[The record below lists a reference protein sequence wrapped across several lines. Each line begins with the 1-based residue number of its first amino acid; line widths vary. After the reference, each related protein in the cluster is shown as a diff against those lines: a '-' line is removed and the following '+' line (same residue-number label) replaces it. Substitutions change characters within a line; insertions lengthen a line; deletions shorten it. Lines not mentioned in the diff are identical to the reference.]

1 MKIILNIGLN
11 VGTSEPTNQLTDT
24 LKLVESY
31 GIIENVKVVEGVYN
45 GMKERTLVVQ
55 VERPTFH
62 LDNSYVMEICRM
74 SMDLKQECIAMHMPS
89 REEGYI
95 AYPVGHEG
103 KRMQFDSKYF
113 ITF

>member
-11 VGTSEPTNQLTDT
+11 VGTNEPTNQLADT
-24 LKLVESY
+24 LKLVEAY

-62 LDNSYVMEICRM
+62 LDNSYVMEI
-74 SMDLKQECIAMHMPS
+74 
-89 REEGYI
+89 
-95 AYPVGHEG
+95 
-103 KRMQFDSKYF
+103 
-113 ITF
+113 